1 MLTIKTLA
9 MLSLFR
15 ALQCIFWFWLIVNI
29 IIVFPHLPAKKYL
42 EKLSSIYDLNLFR
55 LIVLEDPNPGD
66 TLYNHRIHSRY
77 YSPYSFYRFK
87 SELPCRASDLSFSL
101 LYNNIRSLK
110 RNLENFQ
117 VHALDELNFEFSIIG
132 VSETK
137 IYNQR

>member
-101 LYNNIRSLK
+101 LHNNIRSLK
-110 RNLENFQ
+110 RNLKNFQ
-117 VHALDELNFEFSIIG
+117 VHVLDELNFEFSIIG

-137 IYNQR
+137 IFNQR